1 MKKLVQISSSFL
13 SFLAVMTVN
22 SMSFIW
28 IHQPETPKELLRK

>member
-13 SFLAVMTVN
+13 VLLSNMTVN